1 MSDRYIGRLI
11 QMIQEEINHPRYE
24 DVGVVCELEINRLLN
39 NIASEVG
46 LSLRFYHINDDLIKI
61 TCDCVEC
68 EYIMFPEVI
77 ARFREQY
84 PVLVNGI

>member
-11 QMIQEEINHPRYE
+11 QMIQEEINHPRHGE
-24 DVGVVCELEINRLLN
+24 GVVCELEINRLLN
-39 NIASEVG
+39 SISAEVG

-68 EYIMFPEVI
+68 EYILFPEVI

-84 PVLVNGI
+84 PVLVENI